1 MIAPDTTCGTTIE
14 HKNKNNITLFV
25 SESTLYANLLRQVSW
40 PSHSSQTE
48 VFSHTRKGQQHRTD
62 SLKGH
67 DRNVSVGVYCLLS
80 VFETLIQRKC

>member
-1 MIAPDTTCGTTIE
+1 MIAPDTTCGTTIV
-14 HKNKNNITLFV
+14 HKKYKNNITLFV

-67 DRNVSVGVYCLLS
+67 GRIVLVGV
-80 VFETLIQRKC
+80 FIQCF